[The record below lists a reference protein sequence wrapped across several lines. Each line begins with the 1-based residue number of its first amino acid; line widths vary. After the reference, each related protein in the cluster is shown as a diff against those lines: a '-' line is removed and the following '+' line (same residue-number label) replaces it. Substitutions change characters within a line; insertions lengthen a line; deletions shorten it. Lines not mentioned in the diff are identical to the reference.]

1 MAEIK
6 YNTSHHAGATPEARI
21 ASRLR
26 NSGGEEAD
34 NIVKTGDGARRTF
47 TNIHHPG
54 SARQHGADN
63 PGEGNIFGEKRGPA
77 QPKGEIK

>member
-1 MAEIK
+1 MAQEVK

-26 NSGGEEAD
+26 NSGETKEAD
-34 NIVKTGDGARRTF
+34 HIVQKGSGPTRTF

-54 SARQHGADN
+54 SARQHGKPNA
-63 PGEGNIFGEKRGPA
+63 GEGDIHGNKRGVV
-77 QPKGEIK
+77 

>member
-1 MAEIK
+1 MAQEVK

-34 NIVKTGDGARRTF
+34 HIVQKGSGPTRTF

-54 SARQHGADN
+54 SARQHGPGN
-63 PGEGNIFGEKRGPA
+63 PGEGDIRGHKRGVV
-77 QPKGEIK
+77 